1 MLRLVALTIAVSLT
15 VGCGGPANV
24 NVPGFKGDI
33 AINDPNA
40 EAVKRAEVAAVRYTL
55 ERRPITGGFTLQLP
69 EGTLDETYTEVL
81 PAIGAGAVKDPS
93 PELPTVEV
101 RAIRLR
107 GSTGQVDLVRPDAV
121 GRRLH
126 VVDLTYEFGHGW
138 AGVSSRPYAIDPDTM
153 PEPLVE
159 PPSTQPASPPARRP
173 DEPGVGDGRELFE
186 PDTPVR

>member
-1 MLRLVALTIAVSLT
+1 MLRLTALSFLAALT

-24 NVPGFKGDI
+24 NVPAMKSDM

-40 EAVKRAEVAAVRYTL
+40 KAVKRAEVAAVRYTL
-55 ERRPITGGFTLQLP
+55 EQRPIPGGFTLQLP

-81 PAIGAGAVKDPS
+81 PAIGAGAVKDPA
-93 PELPTVEV
+93 PGLPTVEV

-107 GSTGQVDLVRPDAV
+107 GSTGEVDLVRPDAV

-153 PEPLVE
+153 PKPLVA
-159 PPSTQPASPPARRP
+159 PPSTQPAGPPARRP
-173 DEPGVGDGRELFE
+173 DEPGVGEGRELFE